1 MPSGARH
8 ATLLAALLC
17 LALAIPAA
25 AAERPPQLVAQIAQA
40 TPEAGPGE
48 QPELSDEPPT
58 ALDGDSG
65 EDTGDETRTP
75 APRSPA
81 RRPKALA
88 ETGSEAGM
96 LALAG
101 FALLGWGVALRLR
114 LRDAA

>member
-40 TPEAGPGE
+40 TPESGPGE

-58 ALDGDSG
+58 ELDGGSG
-65 EDTGDETRTP
+65 EDASSGDDEDSGT
-75 APRSPA
+75 AKSGSEA
-81 RRPKALA
+81 KALA

-96 LALAG
+96 LAL
-101 FALLGWGVALRLR
+101 
-114 LRDAA
+114 